1 MPRLV
6 ILGKQGAGK
15 GTQCALLV
23 NHYDIPHI
31 STGDMLRAAVAE
43 GTELGLKAKQIM
55 DAGDLVSD
63 EIILGIVEERLAHPD
78 TEKGFL
84 LDGFPRTDM
93 QAQALTE
100 MLAPAGIEVAIDIE
114 VPDEVVTERMIA
126 RGRDDDTPEA
136 IQRRLELYRAETAPL
151 LNFYS
156 EQNVLVS
163 VDGLGTEEEVQDRS
177 AGAQEEQRRS
187 DPRPL
192 RRRLDERGAQGW
204 HARPGTNKRDCA
216 RAADREQLR
225 CARRVPRAQD
235 LDGARGLRHELAEGG
250 EAVQEDAD
258 RGARAPTPS

>member
-6 ILGKQGAGK
+6 ILGNHGAGK
-15 GTQCALLV
+15 GTQCAMLV

-55 DAGDLVSD
+55 DAGDLVYD

-114 VPDEVVTERMIA
+114 VPDEVVTERMLA

-163 VDGLGTEEEVQDRS
+163 VDGLGSEEEVQDRII
-177 AGAQEEQRRS
+177 
-187 DPRPL
+187 
-192 RRRLDERGAQGW
+192 
-204 HARPGTNKRDCA
+204 HAI
-216 RAADREQLR
+216 E
-225 CARRVPRAQD
+225 
-235 LDGARGLRHELAEGG
+235 
-250 EAVQEDAD
+250 
-258 RGARAPTPS
+258 SIS

>member
-63 EIILGIVEERLAHPD
+63 EIILGIVEERLAHRD

-163 VDGLGTEEEVQDRS
+163 VDGLGSEEEVQDRII
-177 AGAQEEQRRS
+177 
-187 DPRPL
+187 
-192 RRRLDERGAQGW
+192 
-204 HARPGTNKRDCA
+204 HAI
-216 RAADREQLR
+216 E
-225 CARRVPRAQD
+225 
-235 LDGARGLRHELAEGG
+235 
-250 EAVQEDAD
+250 
-258 RGARAPTPS
+258 SIS